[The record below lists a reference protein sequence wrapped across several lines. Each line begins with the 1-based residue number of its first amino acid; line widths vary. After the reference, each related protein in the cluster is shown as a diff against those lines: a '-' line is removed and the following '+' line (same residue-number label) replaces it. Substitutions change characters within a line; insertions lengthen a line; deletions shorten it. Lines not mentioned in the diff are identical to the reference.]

1 MRTSGKGRYQMKR
14 LLTVGILVF
23 LPWPVMA
30 GSVAKVF
37 QKVHTSVVVIKTSER
52 EILETGQ
59 KRPVSIE
66 GIGSGVLISQDGM
79 VLTAA
84 HVVQTADVVVVE
96 FLTGE
101 KLRAR
106 VVASEPSADVALLKL
121 VVPPPDVYVARLGNS
136 EDAKVGDEVFVIGAP
151 LGISHTLTVGHI
163 SARRPSNTIQSGFRL
178 GEFFQTDAAI
188 NQGNSGGPMFNMEG
202 EVIGVVSYIISQSGG
217 SEGLGFAVT
226 SNTAREL
233 LLGEPSFWSG
243 LEGLPLSGDLAGVF
257 NLPQPGGVLVQKVA
271 ANSPAE
277 SLGLMPGRFLATI
290 KGESLLVGGDIIL
303 SVMGVEVGE
312 IHFAAIR
319 EAIRALESGD
329 TLRVE
334 VLRQG
339 KRVSLAA
346 VKP

>member
-1 MRTSGKGRYQMKR
+1 MKR
-14 LLTVGILVF
+14 FLAALILVF
-23 LPWPVMA
+23 LPWPVVA
-30 GSVAKVF
+30 GSFAKVF
-37 QKVHTSVVVIKTSER
+37 QKVNTSVVVIKTSER
-52 EILETGQ
+52 EILEVGQ
-59 KRPVSIE
+59 ERPVTIS
-66 GIGSGVLISQDGM
+66 GLGSGVLISEDGL

-96 FLTGE
+96 FATGE

-106 VVASEPSADVALLKL
+106 VITSEPSADLALIKL
-121 VVPPPDVYVARLGNS
+121 VVEPPDVHVATLGDS
-136 EDAKVGDEVFVIGAP
+136 EEANVGDEVFVIGAP
-151 LGISHTLTVGHI
+151 LGINHTLTVGHI
-163 SARRPSNTIQSGFRL
+163 SARRRPNTIQSGFRL

-188 NQGNSGGPMFNMEG
+188 NQGNSGGPMFNMRG

-243 LEGLPLSGDLAGVF
+243 LEGLPLSGDLAGIF

-271 ANSPAE
+271 TNSPAE
-277 SLGLMPGRFLATI
+277 SLGLRPGTYKATI
-290 KGESLLVGGDIIL
+290 DGEPLFVGGDIIL
-303 SVMGVEVGE
+303 SVMGIEVGE
-312 IHFAAIR
+312 SSFGAIR
-319 EAIRALESGD
+319 DAISALASGD

-334 VLRQG
+334 VLRHG

>member
-1 MRTSGKGRYQMKR
+1 MKR
-14 LLTVGILVF
+14 FLAVLILVF
-23 LPWPVMA
+23 LPWPVTA
-30 GSVAKVF
+30 GSVSKLF
-37 QKVHTSVVVIKTSER
+37 QKVSTSVVVIKTSER
-52 EILETGQ
+52 EILEVGQ
-59 KRPVSIE
+59 QQPVSIG

-96 FLTGE
+96 FATGE

-121 VVPPPDVYVARLGNS
+121 VVDPPDVHVAILGDS
-136 EDAKVGDEVFVIGAP
+136 EEAEVGDEVFVIGAP

-163 SARRPSNTIQSGFRL
+163 SARRRPNTIQSGFRL

-202 EVIGVVSYIISQSGG
+202 EVIGVVSYIITQSGG
-217 SEGLGFAVT
+217 SDGLGFAVT
-226 SNTAREL
+226 SNTARDL

-243 LEGLPLSGDLAGVF
+243 LEGLPLSGDLAGIF

-277 SLGLMPGRFLATI
+277 SLGLRPGTYMATI
-290 KGESLLVGGDIIL
+290 DGESMLVGGDIIL
-303 SVMGVEVGE
+303 SVMGIKVGE
-312 IHFAAIR
+312 SNVEAIR
-319 EAIRALESGD
+319 EAIRALASGD

-339 KRVSLAA
+339 KRVSLAT